1 MSRYTDFLLFNN
13 EINYVKENREAY
25 EKILNGKSLK
35 NKNISNI
42 CKKIFCDYLKNNNF
56 NTEDFNI
63 SEIKNTKD
71 YIEIIANVN
80 TKLLLSLYTIFDD
93 KSISQNFSYRYYK
106 PNTRESYNSI
116 KETILK
122 YFKNNDEKNIDN
134 IFDKSDRGTFP
145 LVFYKINSNFKI
157 FNDLNNTLS
166 LNTIFNQ
173 NKEYRLSFYEKEF
186 LNIYGIGIKLKTLFS
201 KNFKNIHLRIYKNSF
216 IGCTRESFILNLD
229 EKNENCAYEKINKF
243 LNNISFFKD
252 NWIYI
257 CLYFFLKQAEIIYLF
272 KDINERYS
280 LTIDRLT
287 SFTNNAYYKD
297 NILIE
302 ETDIANLYEICNIL
316 LILIIKLI
324 LVNENVYMYSSSY
337 ISNKK
342 FLKDITD
349 KILEKG
355 LINEINNHLLSEEE
369 VKELLLKL
377 M

>member
-106 PNTRESYNSI
+106 PNTRESYSSI
-116 KETILK
+116 KEAILK

-134 IFDKSDRGTFP
+134 IFDKSDKGTFP

-157 FNDLNNTLS
+157 FDDLNNTLS

-201 KNFKNIHLRIYKNSF
+201 KNFKNIYLRIYKNSF
-216 IGCTRESFILNLD
+216 ISCTRESFILNLD

-257 CLYFFLKQAEIIYLF
+257 CLYFFLRQAEIIYLF
-272 KDINERYS
+272 KEINERYS

-287 SFTNNAYYKD
+287 DFTNNAYYKE

-316 LILIIKLI
+316 LILIIKLV

-355 LINEINNHLLSEEE
+355 LVNEINNHLLSEEE

>member
-106 PNTRESYNSI
+106 PNTRESYDSI
-116 KETILK
+116 KEAILK
-122 YFKNNDEKNIDN
+122 YFKNNDEKNIDH

-157 FNDLNNTLS
+157 FDDLNNTLS

-173 NKEYRLSFYEKEF
+173 NKEYRLSFYEREF

-216 IGCTRESFILNLD
+216 IGYTRESFILNLD

-316 LILIIKLI
+316 LILIIKLV

-355 LINEINNHLLSEEE
+355 LVNEINNHLLSEEE

>member
-71 YIEIIANVN
+71 YIEIIANIN

-106 PNTRESYNSI
+106 PNTRESYDSI

-216 IGCTRESFILNLD
+216 INCIRESFILNLD

-272 KDINERYS
+272 KEINERYS

-287 SFTNNAYYKD
+287 DFTNNAYYKD
-297 NILIE
+297 NIWIE
-302 ETDIANLYEICNIL
+302 ETDITNLYEICNIL
-316 LILIIKLI
+316 LILIIKLV

-349 KILEKG
+349 KILEKD
-355 LINEINNHLLSEEE
+355 LVNEINNHLLSEQE

-377 M
+377 I